1 MCRCWFGID
10 EPPLGPSMWASPRGH
25 PLGSCLDVQVL
36 IWHWWAPFG
45 PKHVSLTSR
54 PSSGVLSGC
63 AGVDLALLSP
73 LPRQGPHCSALVA
86 VWLPVPFYLISLVSL
101 ALCMHSLAFSHT
113 LLGPRRTP
121 RALQLPGALF
131 STVLQIAAA
140 PGTQNS
146 DFCFPD
152 LERPLG
158 SLGSPN
164 TGLWPG
170 NCSQEERQATGLS
183 SQASFC
189 WRSWPCETC
198 YPLLENN
205 CLVFFVRFDSCLQL
219 KNNPGWLPHHRQ
231 LAVFIYFYL
240 SSKYFLS
247 VYNVGGITNTGWKN
261 DIILVL
267 MKFIVY
273 GKK

>member
-1 MCRCWFGID
+1 MGRSPKFSQVPLTWPDFLLPLWIFPELGIRLISK
-10 EPPLGPSMWASPRGH
+10 LGLSVWASPRGR

-36 IWHWWAPFG
+36 IWHWWASFPRRVCTAQLWLLFG
-45 PKHVSLTSR
+45 SQS
-54 PSSGVLSGC
+54 
-63 AGVDLALLSP
+63 LLS
-73 LPRQGPHCSALVA
+73 
-86 VWLPVPFYLISLVSL
+86 FYLISLVSL

-113 LLGPRRTP
+113 LLGLRRTP
-121 RALQLPGALF
+121 RALQLHGALF

-158 SLGSPN
+158 SLGSLT

-170 NCSQEERQATGLS
+170 NCSQKERQATGLS

-205 CLVFFVRFDSCLQL
+205 CLVFFVRFYSCLQL

-247 VYNVGGITNTGWKN
+247 VYNVVGITNTGWRN
-261 DIILVL
+261 DMILVL